1 MNRNVELFSHFGLD
15 PEAIYW
21 GAEHEQRAERIQ
33 TAVESRQMLGVVGPF
48 GSGKSVLVRE
58 ALHDQLP
65 KDQIIYVQNF
75 DRESL
80 TIGHIVSQI
89 IRDLGGSESPRRDMN
104 ARCIQLGRIVGEHAV
119 VQGKDVAVVIE
130 NAHRIHANTLL
141 ALKDARE
148 SATYKGYD
156 ELFSVLLVGQEPLAA
171 KLDRFGEVKYRS
183 RQLTLTPN
191 AGWMT
196 HEERMRYL
204 DAVYGEDVIEPA
216 VMTRLAAFYE
226 TPLELD
232 YHIEQ
237 KLEMMRDAGIDTM
250 TEQLIDFSIR
260 EQREA
265 LGVSLRDLEKK
276 SGVAKSTISDIEHGK
291 TDSPEKREKVEAEL
305 NQIVREKTNSNAPA

>member
-1 MNRNVELFSHFGLD
+1 MNRNVDLFRHFDLD
-15 PEAIYW
+15 PSAIYW
-21 GAEHEQRAERIQ
+21 GAVHDRFAARIQ
-33 TAVESRQMLGVVGPF
+33 NAVDSRQMLGVVGPF

-58 ALHDQLP
+58 ALHDHLP
-65 KDQIIYVQNF
+65 ADQIIYVQNF

-119 VQGKDVAVVIE
+119 VQGKDIAVVIE
-130 NAHRIHANTLL
+130 NSHRIHANTLL

-148 SATYKGYD
+148 SATYKGYN
-156 ELFSVLLVGQEPLAA
+156 ELFSCVLVGQEPLAA

-183 RQLTLTPN
+183 RQLTLSPS
-191 AGWMT
+191 AGWMS

-204 DAVYGEDVIEPA
+204 DAIYGDVIEPEVA
-216 VMTRLAAFYE
+216 VRLAALYE

-232 YHIEQ
+232 YHIEE
-237 KLEMMRDAGIDTM
+237 KLKMMRDAGLDQM
-250 TEQLIDFSIR
+250 TEAVIDFSIR

-265 LGVSLRDLEKK
+265 LGISLRDLEKRT
-276 SGVAKSTISDIEHGK
+276 GVPKSTISDVEHGK
-291 TDSPEKREKVEAEL
+291 TQSDEKREQIEAEL
-305 NQIVREKTNSNAPA
+305 DAIVREKTNAKAAA

>member
-1 MNRNVELFSHFGLD
+1 MNRNVDLFRSFRLD
-15 PEAIYW
+15 PNAIYW
-21 GAEHEQRAERIQ
+21 GEVHDRYAARIQ
-33 TAVESRQMLGVVGPF
+33 NAVQSRQMLGVVGPF

-58 ALHDQLP
+58 ALRDQLP
-65 KDQIIYVQNF
+65 DNQIIYVQNF

-119 VQGKDVAVVIE
+119 VQGKDIAVVIE
-130 NAHRIHANTLL
+130 NSHRIHANTLL

-156 ELFSVLLVGQEPLAA
+156 ELFSCVLVGQEPLAA

-183 RQLTLTPN
+183 RQLTLSPSE
-191 AGWMT
+191 GWMT

-204 DAVYGEDVIEPA
+204 DAIYGDVIEPEVA
-216 VMTRLAAFYE
+216 VRLAALYE

-232 YHIEQ
+232 YHIED
-237 KLEMMRDAGIDTM
+237 KLAMMQDAGIDRM
-250 TEQLIDFSIR
+250 TPELIDFSIR

-265 LGVSLRDLEKK
+265 MGVSLRDLEKVT
-276 SGVAKSTISDIEHGK
+276 GVAKSTISDVEHGK
-291 TDSPEKREKVEAEL
+291 NQSPETRAQIEQGIDEL
-305 NQIVREKTNSNAPA
+305 VREQTADKTPA